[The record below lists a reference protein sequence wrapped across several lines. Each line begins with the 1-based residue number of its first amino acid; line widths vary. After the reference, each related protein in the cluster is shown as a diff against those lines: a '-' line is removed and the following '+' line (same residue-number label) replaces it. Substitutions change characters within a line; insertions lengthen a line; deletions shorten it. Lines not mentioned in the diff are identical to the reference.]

1 MRGVMATGTGLGQ
14 LGQAAGG
21 ARLVEECIALQES
34 AGAHSDRG
42 MMLYLLAQLRGAS
55 GRLEDAERAA
65 DEARGYVERNRE
77 EGYGAW
83 LAWVRG
89 GLARARGDRTRAGVE
104 WRAALAEAERP
115 RLALLAAHS
124 RL

>member
-1 MRGVMATGTGLGQ
+1 MMGLMATGTALGQ
-14 LGQAAGG
+14 LGQAAEG

-65 DEARGYVERNRE
+65 
-77 EGYGAW
+77 
-83 LAWVRG
+83 G
-89 GLARARGDRTRAGVE
+89 GTCWTCGVLLFVGTANTQTRSAT
-104 WRAALAEAERP
+104 
-115 RLALLAAHS
+115 
-124 RL
+124 